1 MRAVKLDFASI
12 TQMIYRAVDSVVI
25 PALTFV
31 LFDSPL
37 LFNYLLFCLSPL
49 VTTGLQVLVLSSSWL
64 SSCLSLS
71 SSSPPPLSSSSSC
84 SRFSS
89 TTVLSSSFLTCCSG
103 SFVVSSP
110 SFLESDLIGFS
121 DLIVAP
127 SSRLMVLADRF
138 STVSNST
145 LVSDEAAVVLSD
157 VSSTL
162 SGQISLSTGSPK
174 CLDFQS
180 SCEPMLSLLHGW
192 ILMKMGSLVVACA
205 KGVVLLPT
213 N

>member
-25 PALTFV
+25 PALTFL

-37 LFNYLLFCLSPL
+37 LFNYLLFRLSPL
-49 VTTGLQVLVLSSSWL
+49 VTTGLQVLVLSSPWL

-89 TTVLSSSFLTCCSG
+89 TTVLSSSFLTCSG

-192 ILMKMGSLVVACA
+192 ILMKIGSLVVPCA

-213 N
+213 T